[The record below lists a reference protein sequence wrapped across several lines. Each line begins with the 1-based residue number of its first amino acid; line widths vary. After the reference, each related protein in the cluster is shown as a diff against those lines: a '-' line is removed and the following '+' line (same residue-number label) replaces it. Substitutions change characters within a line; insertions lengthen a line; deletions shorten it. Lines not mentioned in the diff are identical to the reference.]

1 MALASAYGPSLRFTV
16 KEPVCPDGPEQP
28 APRSTTT
35 PSTEI
40 QLRMAIPSALDSR
53 QASLPRA
60 SKGNSGE
67 IAENPGRQI
76 EEPLTIAY
84 ESWRFCARRRTL
96 SGVLTVKRAPGG
108 GVNLARISMP
118 LPL

>member
-28 APRSTTT
+28 APSSTTT
-35 PSTEI
+35 PSTGI
-40 QLRMAIPSALDSR
+40 QLRMTIPSALDSR
-53 QASLPRA
+53 QAALPRA
-60 SKGNSGE
+60 SKGNSVE
-67 IAENPGRQI
+67 IAEDPGRHI

-84 ESWRFCARRRTL
+84 VCWHFCARRRTR
-96 SGVLTVKRAPGG
+96 SGVLPVKRAPGRG
-108 GVNLARISMP
+108 ANLARISTS